1 MTSAKPK
8 PPLIPGE
15 TRAYPVL
22 PLRDI
27 VVFPHMIVPLFV
39 GREKSIKALEE
50 VMRSDTF
57 ILLATQKNAS
67 DDDPATGAIF
77 EIGTLA
83 SVLQLLKLPD
93 GTVKVLVEGAARAK
107 VERYTDRAEY
117 YEADAVVLAN
127 SSGEQVEA
135 EALARSVINEF
146 ENYVKLNKKVSPEV
160 VGVVQQIED
169 YAKLAD
175 TVASHLAV
183 KIPDKQVILET
194 PSVTERLEKVLG
206 LMESEISVLQ
216 VEKRIRTR
224 VKRQMEKTQREYYL
238 NEQMKAIQK
247 ELGDE
252 EGKDELAEIEDKIK
266 KTKLS
271 KEAREKAT
279 HELKKLRQMS
289 PMSAEATV
297 VRNYLDWLLSI
308 PWNKK
313 SKVKKDLVLA
323 QEILDA
329 DHFGLEKVKER
340 IVEYLAV
347 QQRANKLSGPILC
360 LVGPPGVGKTSL
372 GKSIARATGRDF
384 VRVSLGGVRDEAE
397 IRGHRRTYIGSMPGK
412 VIQSMRKAKSSNPL
426 FLLDEVDKMGAD
438 FRGDPSSAL
447 LEVLDPEQNHTF
459 NDHYLEVDYDLSNVM
474 FITTANTLNIPPPLM
489 DRMEIIRI
497 AGYTE
502 DEKVEIARKH
512 LIPHAVAKHGLDLK
526 EWSIDDEALLLLIRR
541 YTREAGVRNLERELS
556 TLIRKAVKELTL
568 TKKKSIT
575 VEAKTVSDYL
585 GVPKYRYG
593 EVEDEDQVG
602 VVTGLAWTDVGGE
615 LLTIEA
621 AMMPGKGKMTVTGN
635 LRDVMKE
642 SISAAA
648 SYVRMR
654 AVAFGIEP
662 PRFDKK
668 DIHVHVPEG
677 ATPKD
682 GPSAGVAMVT
692 AIVSVMT
699 GIPVRRDV
707 AMTGEITL
715 RGRVLPI
722 GGLKEKLLA
731 ASRGGMKTVLIP
743 EENAKDL
750 VEISES
756 IKKGLEIIPVSRMDE
771 VLARALTRK
780 PEPIEWDEEKAK
792 PTETSVTTEP
802 AVETELFGAHGAL
815 IGFPLRDQPN
825 WTAAPR
831 GAAVFVWPPCS
842 CFVLD
847 IVQNKERTWFCC
859 RSELRVIC
867 SFQTRQFVLA
877 DTPTHEVRRPAKLSR
892 RDV

>member
-1 MTSAKPK
+1 MTSATKPK
-8 PPLIPGE
+8 QPLVTGE

-67 DDDPATGAIF
+67 DDDPATDSIF
-77 EIGTLA
+77 EVGTLA

-93 GTVKVLVEGAARAK
+93 GTVKVLVEGAVRARVQK
-107 VERYTDRAEY
+107 YGDRTDY
-117 YEADAVVLAN
+117 YEAEAVVLADEV
-127 SSGEQVEA
+127 GEKGEA
-135 EALARSVINEF
+135 EAMARSVINEF
-146 ENYVKLNKKVSPEV
+146 ESYVKLNKKISPEV
-160 VGVVQQIED
+160 VGVVHQIED
-169 YAKLAD
+169 YTKLAD
-175 TVASHLAV
+175 NVASHLAI
-183 KIPDKQVILET
+183 KIPDKQAILET
-194 PSVTERLEKVLG
+194 VSVAGRLERVLG

-252 EGKDELAEIEDKIK
+252 EGRDELADLEEKIA

-271 KEAREKAT
+271 KEAREKAQ

-313 SKVKKDLVLA
+313 SKVKKDLEAA
-323 QEILDA
+323 QAVLDA
-329 DHFGLEKVKER
+329 DHYGLEKVKDR

-347 QQRANKLSGPILC
+347 QSRANKLTGPILC

-372 GKSIARATGRDF
+372 GKSIARATGREF

-412 VIQSMRKAKSSNPL
+412 IIQSMRKAKTSKPL
-426 FLLDEVDKMGAD
+426 FLLDEVDKMGSD

-512 LIPHAVAKHGLDLK
+512 LIPNAISKHGLDSK
-526 EWSIDDEALLLLIRR
+526 EWSIDDDALLTLIRR

-556 TLIRKAVKELTL
+556 TLIRKAVKELTIS
-568 TKKKSIT
+568 KKLSVQV
-575 VEAKTVSDYL
+575 VEKNLADYL
-585 GVPKYRYG
+585 GVPKFRFG

-654 AVAFGIEP
+654 SSAFGIEP
-662 PRFDKK
+662 PSFDKR

-699 GIPVRRDV
+699 GIPVHRDV

-731 ASRGGMKTVLIP
+731 AHRGGIKTVLIP

-750 VEISES
+750 VEINDS
-756 IKKGLEIIPVSRMDE
+756 IKSGLDIIPVSRMDE
-771 VLARALTRK
+771 VLAGALTRK
-780 PEPIEWDEEKAK
+780 PEAIVWEEATAK
-792 PTETSVTTEP
+792 PVDVPEP
-802 AVETELFGAHGAL
+802 VVEEDSSGLTAH
-815 IGFPLRDQPN
+815 
-825 WTAAPR
+825 
-831 GAAVFVWPPCS
+831 
-842 CFVLD
+842 
-847 IVQNKERTWFCC
+847 
-859 RSELRVIC
+859 
-867 SFQTRQFVLA
+867 
-877 DTPTHEVRRPAKLSR
+877 
-892 RDV
+892 